1 MTRTLSLSLALVA
14 LLVPL
19 SIAGTNLAL
28 GVLSV
33 AVAGNLLFG
42 GWARGFRAWR
52 DETAVR
58 AVGVYIA
65 AGLVSTACGFGL
77 AHSLHDSAKDFHRLW
92 SLSLFVAALALEP
105 EAAPWP
111 AFAVGFSL
119 AAAFGIRQSALSLI
133 HGERYV
139 RAAAF
144 VHPVTFGE
152 IMGIG
157 ALGGLCWLA
166 RPSARGAWPRAAAGA
181 ATLLCV
187 TAMTLSQT
195 RAAMLAFGFGA
206 VVVAVLEPRAR
217 RWAAAGLCLGGLGAA
232 SAQWMRALHGEFS
245 LAAGVTGAGAAA
257 PAPQSRLI
265 LWRVAWRMFR
275 DHPLTG
281 VGLGHYSTLFDRY
294 SPPYEGEAHWGTA
307 HNIYLHQLAERGLV
321 GFAALMLLF
330 GVLLT
335 RAWRAG
341 KTRQDAMALWAAAA
355 VPAFLIMNL
364 TETAL
369 QTEQFATLF
378 LLIWALGA
386 ARRKPVEVL

>member
-1 MTRTLSLSLALVA
+1 MKRSLSLSLALLA
-14 LLVPL
+14 LLSPL

-33 AVAGNLLFG
+33 AVAGSLLFG
-42 GWARGFRAWR
+42 GWTRAFRAWR
-52 DETAVR
+52 GETAVR
-58 AVGVYIA
+58 AVGAYIA
-65 AGLVSTACGFGL
+65 AGLLSTVCGFGL

-111 AFAVGFSL
+111 AFAAGFSL
-119 AAAFGIRQSALSLI
+119 AAAFGIRQSALSLL
-133 HGERYV
+133 HGERFV

-152 IMGIG
+152 MMGLG
-157 ALGGLCWLA
+157 ALGGLCWLP

-195 RAAMLAFGFGA
+195 RAAMLAFGLGA

-217 RWAAAGLCLGGLGAA
+217 RWAAAGLLLGGLGAV
-232 SAQWMRALHGEFS
+232 SAQWMRSLHGEFGR
-245 LAAGVTGAGAAA
+245 AATIAAGAAA

-265 LWRVAWRMFR
+265 LWGVAWRMFR

-307 HNIYLHQLAERGLV
+307 HNIYLHQLAERGMV

-335 RAWRAG
+335 RSWRAG
-341 KTRQDAMALWAAAA
+341 KSRGDAMALWAAAA
-355 VPAFLIMNL
+355 VPAFLVMNL

-386 ARRKPVEVL
+386 ARRKPDEVL

>member
-1 MTRTLSLSLALVA
+1 MTRRRLLSLSIALLA

-19 SIAGTNLAL
+19 SIAGTNLSL

-33 AVAGNLLFG
+33 AVVANLFLG
-42 GWARGFRAWR
+42 GWTRAFGAWR
-52 DETAVR
+52 EEPAVR

-65 AGLVSTACGFGL
+65 AGLLATAFGFGL
-77 AHSLHDSAKDFHRLW
+77 AHSLHDNAKDFHRLW
-92 SLSLFVAALALEP
+92 SLSLLVAALALEP
-105 EAAPWP
+105 GMTAWP
-111 AFAVGFSL
+111 AFAAGFSL
-119 AAAFGIRQSALSLI
+119 AAAFGIRQSALSML
-133 HGERYV
+133 HGERFV

-152 IMGIG
+152 IMGLG

-166 RPSARGAWPRAAAGA
+166 RPSRPGPAPRAAAIA

-195 RAAMLAFGFGA
+195 RAAMLAFAVGA

-217 RWAAAGLCLGGLGAA
+217 RWAATGLALGGLGAA
-232 SAQWMRALHGEFS
+232 AAQWARSLHGEF
-245 LAAGVTGAGAAA
+245 GRAGAQAGQAA
-257 PAPQSRLI
+257 EQSRLI
-265 LWRVAWRMFR
+265 LWGVALRMFR

-281 VGLGHYSTLFDRY
+281 VGEGHYSTLFDRY

-307 HNIYLHQLAERGLV
+307 HNIYLHQLAERGLL
-321 GFAALMLLF
+321 GFAALILLL

-335 RAWRAG
+335 RGWRAG
-341 KTRQDAMALWAAAA
+341 KKRNDAAALWAAAA
-355 VPAFLIMNL
+355 APAFMIMNV

-386 ARRKPVEVL
+386 ARRERAEVL